1 MEIKFIK
8 DNGTSSSI
16 VNLQIDTYLKV
27 ASNLGLE
34 EIRIALRSK
43 DVSPSEIKRRATSAA
58 VNYCLINIIMEYD
71 LGDANGSV
79 EKNRIAV
86 NKALWDYFDRL
97 FSYMEI

>member
-8 DNGTSSSI
+8 DNGTTSSI
-16 VNLQIDTYLKV
+16 VNLQIDTYVKV

-43 DVSPSEIKRRATSAA
+43 NASPSEIKHRAISAA

-71 LGDANGSV
+71 LGDNNGSV
-79 EKNRIAV
+79 EKNRMAV
-86 NKALWDYFDRL
+86 NKALWNYFDRL
-97 FSYMEI
+97 FSDMEI